1 MTVDRRKRT
10 SGILTHREAQV
21 AALAAVGASN
31 KEIALTLG
39 VLESTIKTVKKRLR
53 QFQRQ
58 HNIDFWGLP
67 VTRNE
72 RNTALMKIARSITTR
87 YRFGETDD
95 ITNKNG
101 CGANDLGPPKHKANV
116 ANGTFAVA

>member
-31 KEIALTLG
+31 KEIASTLG
-39 VLESTIKTVKKRLR
+39 VLESTVKTVKKRLR
-53 QFQRQ
+53 EFQRQ
-58 HNIDFWGLP
+58 YNTDFWGLP

-72 RNTALMKIARSITTR
+72 RNRALEKIARGITAR
-87 YRFGETDD
+87 YKFGEKDGIVKQDRCGKND
-95 ITNKNG
+95 IGSFGIEANVKNG
-101 CGANDLGPPKHKANV
+101 TL
-116 ANGTFAVA
+116 AVA